1 MQPVAGL
8 TLLKLF
14 VPIKRKKMKRIT
26 LFVLALIALVTADDI
41 QDIADKMETKVEIVQ
56 TCLDEAELKIEDIT
70 SSLKKFKDLKAEELT
85 EVDKQAAA
93 NYMTFL
99 ACMLQ
104 KTDMMD
110 ENSKFKVDEL
120 VEQIMKDGELEK
132 PIDKKVLTECITS
145 MNEDNEMT
153 KEDRVFGMT
162 ICVISSQ
169 KEDRR

>member
-8 TLLKLF
+8 TLLKF
-14 VPIKRKKMKRIT
+14 VPIKRKKMKRIA

-41 QDIADKMETKVEIVQ
+41 QDIADKMETKVEVVQ

-85 EVDKQAAA
+85 EEDKQAAA

-104 KTDMMD
+104 KTGMMD

-120 VEQIMKDGELEK
+120 VEQIVKDGELK